1 MPYEA
6 EFDAFFSDES
16 TSEEIAFPAN
26 TLTLA
31 VEKELDS
38 FFKAQRTDRASDPLA
53 FWHINKTFYPF
64 LGSLAR
70 KYLCPPCSST
80 ASESEFKIGKLIHQD
95 RLSLLPRNLETLVFL
110 KYNLRATQYP
120 LTLPQVPFDFIPP
133 NEKQYEMVLDSDEN
147 DEDQEA
153 YL

>member
-1 MPYEA
+1 MPRMPYEA

-16 TSEEIAFPAN
+16 TSEEIALPSS

-53 FWHINKTFYPF
+53 FWRINKTLYPF

-70 KYLCPPCSST
+70 KYLCPPCSSK
-80 ASESEFKIGKLIHQD
+80 ASEREFKIGKLIQKTVYPYTTPQ
-95 RLSLLPRNLETLVFL
+95 LRN
-110 KYNLRATQYP
+110 A
-120 LTLPQVPFDFIPP
+120 DF
-133 NEKQYEMVLDSDEN
+133 S
-147 DEDQEA
+147 
-153 YL
+153 